1 MAPLAPDP
9 GPPPPGGEGPAA
21 AAGRAEPATGTPP
34 RPDGTPAPAPAAPP
48 PAEEAARPAGEAAE
62 AAEDTGLLAPVR
74 AGVPAEAAVTDQ
86 AWLHAM
92 LAAEAALA
100 RAQARLGTIP
110 ERAAD
115 TITRAAAATRIEPRL
130 LALASRETAN
140 PVVPLVKEFTR
151 EVAALDATAAEYVHR
166 GSTSQD
172 ILDTATMLVTAH
184 ALRLIRGDLHR
195 TAQALARLA
204 RTHRDTLATARTLAL
219 HALPTT
225 FGLKAASW
233 RQLIQDALTRT
244 DRLLDG
250 GLPVSLGGAAG
261 TLAGYLEHATTV
273 TDPASYTE
281 DLTLAFATETGL
293 ATPDLPWHSLRTP
306 IADTAAVLAF
316 TAGALGKFAI
326 DVQTLTRTEIGEVTE
341 PTRPGRGSSSAMP
354 HKRNPVL
361 STLIRSTALQ
371 VPALAATLFHCLL
384 SEDERSAGAWHAE
397 WQPLR
402 EALRL
407 VGGAAHTAAAL
418 AEGLRTDPERMRR
431 NTGLTQGRMLAER
444 VAAALTPHLGR
455 ARAGALL
462 SQAADEAARTGRTLA
477 EILAATGE
485 LAPHHGLVGPLL
497 DPAHYTG
504 AAAPLVDRALPPR
517 ADS

>member
-1 MAPLAPDP
+1 MAPLAPDA

-21 AAGRAEPATGTPP
+21 GAGRAGPATGTPP
-34 RPDGTPAPAPAAPP
+34 RPGGAPAAP
-48 PAEEAARPAGEAAE
+48 PAEEAAP

-151 EVAALDATAAEYVHR
+151 EVAALDAAAAEYVHR

-261 TLAGYLEHATTV
+261 TLAGYLEHATAA
-273 TDPASYTE
+273 DPASYTE

-418 AEGLRTDPERMRR
+418 AEGLRTDPERMRH

-455 ARAGALL
+455 ARAKALL
-462 SQAADEAARTGRTLA
+462 SEAADEASRTGRTLA
-477 EILAATGE
+477 EALAAAGE
-485 LAPHHGLVGPLL
+485 LAPHQALVGPLL

>member
-1 MAPLAPDP
+1 MP
-9 GPPPPGGEGPAA
+9 
-21 AAGRAEPATGTPP
+21 EPSG
-34 RPDGTPAPAPAAPP
+34 PAPAPAAPAP
-48 PAEEAARPAGEAAE
+48 PPPGSGRPAPGTGTGAGAP
-62 AAEDTGLLAPVR
+62 AQDTGLLAPVR
-74 AGVPAEAAVTDQ
+74 AGVPAEEAVTDQ

-100 RAQARLGTIP
+100 RAQASLGTIP
-110 ERAAD
+110 APAAAV
-115 TITRAAAATRIEPRL
+115 ITRAAAATRIEPRL
-130 LALASRETAN
+130 LALAARETAN

-151 EVAALDATAAEYVHR
+151 EVAALDPAAAEHVHR

-184 ALRLIRGDLHR
+184 ALRLIRADLHR

-233 RQLIQDALTRT
+233 RQLVQDALTRL

-261 TLAGYLEHATTV
+261 TLAGYLEHATAA
-273 TDPASYTE
+273 DPASYTE

-418 AEGLRTDPERMRR
+418 AEGLRTDPERMRH

-444 VAAALTPHLGR
+444 LAAALSAPLGR
-455 ARAGALL
+455 ARAKALL
-462 SQAADEAARTGRTLA
+462 SQASDEAARTGSPLA
-477 EILAATGE
+477 EVLAARPE
-485 LAPHHGLVGPLL
+485 LAAHRALIAPLL

-504 AAAPLVDRALPPR
+504 AAAPLVDRALPRR
-517 ADS
+517 ADT